1 MATASQSLFNMTVAS
16 DNAGGNQGLLMPKLQ
31 FRFRV
36 NFLNFGVDVN
46 GGLQL
51 TKQVVDCSRPNLS
64 FAEIPLQVY
73 NSTLK
78 IAGKHT
84 RADMSVNIRD
94 DASGSVSRAVGQ
106 QLQKQFDFV
115 EQASAATGQD
125 YKFQTNIEILDG
137 GNGALAP
144 TVLET
149 WTGLSLDPNSSNY
162 VARVI
167 GDINENYDSVNNQ
180 IQYSGSFSNKS
191 NYVRVS
197 AVNFTTP
204 NYFDANGLAK
214 SQFTGSLPTNASGTF
229 GGAIGVAGGAVAG
242 TALDALKLYFP

>member
-36 NFLNFGVDVN
+36 NFLNFGVDST
-46 GGLQL
+46 GGLSL
-51 TKQVVDCSRPNLS
+51 TKQVIDCSRPNLS

-73 NSTLK
+73 NSTVK

-84 RADMSVNIRD
+84 WANMTVNIRD
-94 DASGSVSRAVGQ
+94 DASGSVSKAVGQ
-106 QLQKQFDFV
+106 QLQKQLDFV

-137 GNGALAP
+137 GNGTLAP

-149 WTGLSLDPNSSNY
+149 WELYGCFLQSANYNTLNYGTSEAVTIALTIVYDNAIQSPLTAGLGQTVGRALNGSTGI
-162 VARVI
+162 ATGI
-167 GDINENYDSVNNQ
+167 GP
-180 IQYSGSFSNKS
+180 IQ
-191 NYVRVS
+191 
-197 AVNFTTP
+197 
-204 NYFDANGLAK
+204 
-214 SQFTGSLPTNASGTF
+214 
-229 GGAIGVAGGAVAG
+229 
-242 TALDALKLYFP
+242 